1 MKEHWNYGMQY
12 SLKPKH
18 YCYVKSNATL
28 PQPRCFKQE
37 RPTRLDPTEPKQR
50 YVVMNAKCLLVGLAV
65 MSQWAVAEDAQQYQY
80 GQKLDV
86 AKVISTQ
93 SPEGCE
99 VGEATMVY
107 QDSQGKTHT
116 LVYLRQ
122 GDNCTF

>member
-1 MKEHWNYGMQY
+1 
-12 SLKPKH
+12 
-18 YCYVKSNATL
+18 
-28 PQPRCFKQE
+28 
-37 RPTRLDPTEPKQR
+37 
-50 YVVMNAKCLLVGLAV
+50 MNAKGWIVGLAV

-107 QDSQGKTHT
+107 EDSQGKTHT

-122 GDNCTF
+122 GDHCTF